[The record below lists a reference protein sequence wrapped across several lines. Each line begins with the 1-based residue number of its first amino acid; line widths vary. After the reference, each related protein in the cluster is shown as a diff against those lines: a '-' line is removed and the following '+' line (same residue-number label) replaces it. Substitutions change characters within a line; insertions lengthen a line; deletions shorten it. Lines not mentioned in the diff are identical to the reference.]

1 MGSTLPLRA
10 ELRGLTP
17 YGAPMLDVPVRLNVN
32 ENPYPPSEALVAYAA
47 EAVADAVRGL
57 NRYPDRDARAL
68 RCDLAAY
75 LGHGLDESRVWA
87 ANGSNEIMLQLLQAF
102 GGPGRTALSFAP
114 TYSMYPEYARAT
126 ATTWVTGRRDEDFG
140 IERTHALEHVNRHQP
155 SVVLLASPNNP
166 TGTALPLDLVT
177 ALHDS
182 CDGIV
187 VVDEAYAE
195 FRRTGT
201 PSSLTL
207 LAHHPRL
214 VVVRTMS
221 KAFAFA
227 GARLGYMAG
236 APDIIAA
243 VQVVRLPYHL
253 SAVTQAVARVAL
265 AHAHELLAK
274 VEAIRIDRDEI
285 TQWLRDQGLVVPDSD
300 ANFVLVGRF
309 ADRHA
314 VWRGLLDRGVLVR
327 ETGPEGYLRVT
338 VGTPDEMAAFRSAL
352 VEVMG

>member
-57 NRYPDRDARAL
+57 NRYPDRDAHAL
-68 RCDLAAY
+68 RCSLAAY

-87 ANGSNEIMLQLLQAF
+87 ANGSNEIMLQLLQTF

-140 IERTHALEHVNRHQP
+140 IERTHALEQMNRHQP

-236 APDIIAA
+236 APDIISA
-243 VQVVRLPYHL
+243 VQVVRLPYRL

-314 VWRGLLDRGVLVR
+314 VWQGLLDRGVLVR

-338 VGTPDEMAAFRSAL
+338 VGTPDEMAAFRSAI